1 MPRNRNK
8 ARDRRRAD
16 NPKRRRNRTIAPN
29 VYKPENKV
37 YRTEEQQK
45 QVRMTMEILEM
56 NGIRSVEQVK
66 LCGSC
71 GNSMDTVKNFDKDNR
86 SPDGWAWQCKACRKG
101 KRKGGDGV

>member
-1 MPRNRNK
+1 MSHNRNK
-8 ARDRRRAD
+8 ARDRRRAE

-29 VYKPENKV
+29 VYKTENRI

-45 QVRMTMEILEM
+45 QARISMELLEM
-56 NGIRSVEQVK
+56 NSIRSAEQVK

-71 GNSMDTVKNFDKDNR
+71 GDSMDTAGNFHKDNR

-101 KRKGGDGV
+101 KRKGTV